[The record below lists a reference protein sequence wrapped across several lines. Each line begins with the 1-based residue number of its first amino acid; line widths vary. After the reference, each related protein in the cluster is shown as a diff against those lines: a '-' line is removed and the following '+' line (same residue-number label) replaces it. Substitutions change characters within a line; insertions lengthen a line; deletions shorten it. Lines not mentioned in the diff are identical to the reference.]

1 MVVDSERLDG
11 PFWPMQP
18 TVGSWGSTVK
28 LASNFFQIACDP
40 KENLFAY
47 SLNFEPHFG
56 AFDMKAQKEIENKIN
71 DLFSQFNPFFRKG
84 SRLYSRQQL
93 ETVIRTIEVSTQGEM
108 VAVTVTISPIES
120 LSPVDANNRQSS
132 VLFEYILEKLAGY
145 KHHQKLGHLFF
156 SKSGREDEKMQV
168 IGGFTSSAGHMAGI
182 GHFLTVDSLFRAV
195 HRRNV
200 LESMAANIDSLMAE
214 SPSFS
219 PSVDDIQSEWKRR
232 CENAVIIAYNNG
244 RVYRV
249 KRVRFDLNPTCLFS
263 MKQKKKTVGG
273 PLSEISYV
281 DFYRR
286 FYNRIVYDYNQPL
299 LEVEAEKRSET
310 VLLVPELCA
319 LTGLTEEMRKDRMLM
334 HEVLQYSRIGTGD
347 KLNQCVAICREL
359 FSGSTNAPVIDTE
372 SYSGKARQLMKD
384 WKCSLSHVP
393 ARVEAR
399 VLNPC
404 EVSFGSKRYMVED
417 GNFQRWTRNGSQCPV
432 QLSRWIVLHTEQ
444 DRQLVDMWLRSMR
457 ELGGGGFGMH
467 FGDPMRLIMSG
478 NPEELRTLLLDNIT
492 ADIQLVMMFTPQKDS
507 RKVYQIL
514 KQVTTTVRP
523 CISQVVKSETMR
535 KRQSVVAIVTR
546 VVMQISAKMLGP
558 LWHVN
563 LDPTTTPMMAEPT
576 MIVGIDTFENK
587 EHPRKSVIG
596 FVASTDAFISQYYST
611 TVLIDDLVASSR
623 DDRNE
628 KRYYELVAQ
637 KIRLCMHEAFE
648 AFADAND
655 GILPTN
661 IIVYRNSVAKSEM
674 KKIGQNE
681 IEAILDSVKA
691 TNSETWDQSSATAP
705 VDAAPSSR
713 TKECAYDPSVT
724 YIMCMNNVPARFFMM
739 GSPEGPKNPPPGTVL
754 DPVAPGSDHYSFYLV
769 NQHVSRGSATP
780 THYIVG
786 YDSSP
791 FNVDAIQNLTFRL
804 SHMYYNFP
812 GGVRLPAPAQYAKKL
827 ANMVAS
833 SVQADVHPR
842 LRETLYY
849 L

>member
-1 MVVDSERLDG
+1 MSIQATTVDG

-18 TVGSWGSTVK
+18 VAGSWGSPVK
-28 LASNFFQIACDP
+28 LASNFFQITCDP
-40 KENLFAY
+40 KESLFAY

-56 AFDMKAQKEIENKIN
+56 AFDISVQKEIEKQCNELLS
-71 DLFSQFNPFFRKG
+71 DFLPYFRKG
-84 SRLYSRQQL
+84 SRLYSRKQL
-93 ETVIRTIEVSTQGEM
+93 STVSRKAEVLVDGETIVLTI
-108 VAVTVTISPIES
+108 TISPIES
-120 LSPVDANNRQSS
+120 LSPMNPNSRDSS

-200 LESMAANIDSLMAE
+200 LESMVANIDSLMAE

-219 PSVDDIQSEWKRR
+219 PSIDDIQSEWKRR

-249 KRVRFDLNPTCLFS
+249 KRVRFDLNPTSVFTLKS
-263 MKQKKKTVGG
+263 KKGSPPTT
-273 PLSEISYV
+273 ISYV

-310 VLLVPELCA
+310 VLLIPEFCA

-372 SYSGKARQLMKD
+372 SFSGKARQLMKD

-399 VLNPC
+399 VLDPC
-404 EVSFGSKRYMVED
+404 EVSFGAKRYLVED

-432 QLSRWIVLHTEQ
+432 QLSRWIVIHTEQ
-444 DRQLVDMWLRSMR
+444 DRQLSEMWLRSMR

-467 FGDPMRLIMSG
+467 FGEPLRLIMSG
-478 NPEELRTLLLDNIT
+478 NPEELRQLLLDNIS

-523 CISQVVKSETMR
+523 CITQVVKSETMR

-563 LDPTTTPMMAEPT
+563 LDPNTTPMMAEPT
-576 MIVGIDTFENK
+576 MIIGIDTFENK

-623 DDRNE
+623 DDRNS
-628 KRYYELVAQ
+628 KQYHELVAQ

-648 AFADAND
+648 AFADANE

-661 IIVYRNSVAKSEM
+661 IIVYRNSVAKSDM
-674 KKIGQNE
+674 KKIGQFE
-681 IEAILDSVKA
+681 VEAILDSIKA
-691 TNSETWDQSSATAP
+691 TNSETWDARQSGVN
-705 VDAAPSSR
+705 VDDTR

-739 GSPEGPKNPPPGTVL
+739 GSPDGPKNPPPGTVL
-754 DPVAPGSDHYSFYLV
+754 DPVEPGTDHYSFYLV

-791 FNVDAIQNLTFRL
+791 FTVDAIQNLTFRL

-827 ANMVAS
+827 ANMVAT

>member
-1 MVVDSERLDG
+1 MSTVLTNVDG

-18 TVGSWGSTVK
+18 VSGSWGSAVK
-28 LASNFFQIACDP
+28 LASNFFQITCDP

-56 AFDMKAQKEIENKIN
+56 AFDESTQRNIEKQCNHLMA
-71 DLFSQFNPFFRKG
+71 DFFPYFRKG
-84 SRLYSRQQL
+84 SRLYSRKQM
-93 ETVIRTIEVSTQGEM
+93 ETVNHKLEVLVDGETI
-108 VAVTVTISPIES
+108 AVTIMISPIES
-120 LSPVDANNRQSS
+120 LSPMNANSRESS

-200 LESMAANIDSLMAE
+200 LESMVANIDSLMAE
-214 SPSFS
+214 SPSYS

-249 KRVRFDLNPTCLFS
+249 KRVRFDLNPTCVFT
-263 MKQKKKTVGG
+263 MKSKKGN
-273 PLSEISYV
+273 PPMSISYA

-299 LEVEAEKRSET
+299 LEVEAEKRSES
-310 VLLVPELCA
+310 VLLIPEFCA

-334 HEVLQYSRIGTGD
+334 HEVLQYSRIGTSD

-372 SYSGKARQLMKD
+372 SFSGKARQLMKD

-399 VLNPC
+399 VLDPC
-404 EVSFGSKRYMVED
+404 EVSFGNKRYLVED

-432 QLSRWIVLHTEQ
+432 QLSRWIVIHTEQ
-444 DRQLVDMWLRSMR
+444 DRQLVEMWLRSMR

-467 FGDPMRLIMSG
+467 FGDPLRLIMSG
-478 NPEELRTLLLDNIT
+478 NPEELRGLLLDNIT

-523 CISQVVKSETMR
+523 CITQVVKSETMR

-563 LDPTTTPMMAEPT
+563 LDPNTTPMMAEPT

-611 TVLIDDLVASSR
+611 TVMIDDLVASSR

-628 KRYYELVAQ
+628 GRYHELVAQ

-648 AFADAND
+648 AFADSNE

-661 IIVYRNSVAKSEM
+661 IVVYRNSVAKSDM
-674 KKIGQNE
+674 KKIGQFE
-681 IEAILDSVKA
+681 VEAILDSIKA
-691 TNSETWDQSSATAP
+691 TNSETWEQAGGMTPQDDP
-705 VDAAPSSR
+705 R

-754 DPVAPGSDHYSFYLV
+754 DPVAPGTDHYSFYLV

-791 FNVDAIQNLTFRL
+791 FTVDAIQNLTFRL

-827 ANMVAS
+827 ANMVAT

>member
-1 MVVDSERLDG
+1 
-11 PFWPMQP
+11 
-18 TVGSWGSTVK
+18 
-28 LASNFFQIACDP
+28 
-40 KENLFAY
+40 
-47 SLNFEPHFG
+47 
-56 AFDMKAQKEIENKIN
+56 
-71 DLFSQFNPFFRKG
+71 
-84 SRLYSRQQL
+84 
-93 ETVIRTIEVSTQGEM
+93 
-108 VAVTVTISPIES
+108 
-120 LSPVDANNRQSS
+120 
-132 VLFEYILEKLAGY
+132 
-145 KHHQKLGHLFF
+145 
-156 SKSGREDEKMQV
+156 
-168 IGGFTSSAGHMAGI
+168 
-182 GHFLTVDSLFRAV
+182 
-195 HRRNV
+195 
-200 LESMAANIDSLMAE
+200 
-214 SPSFS
+214 
-219 PSVDDIQSEWKRR
+219 
-232 CENAVIIAYNNG
+232 
-244 RVYRV
+244 
-249 KRVRFDLNPTCLFS
+249 
-263 MKQKKKTVGG
+263 
-273 PLSEISYV
+273 
-281 DFYRR
+281 
-286 FYNRIVYDYNQPL
+286 
-299 LEVEAEKRSET
+299 
-310 VLLVPELCA
+310 
-319 LTGLTEEMRKDRMLM
+319 
-334 HEVLQYSRIGTGD
+334 
-347 KLNQCVAICREL
+347 
-359 FSGSTNAPVIDTE
+359 
-372 SYSGKARQLMKD
+372 
-384 WKCSLSHVP
+384 
-393 ARVEAR
+393 
-399 VLNPC
+399 
-404 EVSFGSKRYMVED
+404 MVED

-432 QLSRWIVLHTEQ
+432 QLSRWIVVHPEQ

-467 FGDPMRLIMSG
+467 FGEPLRLVMSG
-478 NPEELRTLLLDNIT
+478 NPEELRCLLLDNIT

-514 KQVTTTVRP
+514 KQITTTVRP
-523 CISQVVKSETMR
+523 CITQVVKSETMR

-563 LDPTTTPMMAEPT
+563 LDPATTPMMAEPT
-576 MIVGIDTFENK
+576 MIVGIDVFENK

-623 DDRNE
+623 DDRNGGN
-628 KRYYELVAQ
+628 YHELVAQ

-661 IIVYRNSVAKSEM
+661 IIVYRNSVTKSDM
-674 KKIGQNE
+674 KRIGQFE

-691 TNSETWDQSSATAP
+691 TNSETWDQAST
-705 VDAAPSSR
+705 VVTEDTR

-724 YIMCMNNVPARFFMM
+724 YVMCMNNVPARFFMM

-754 DPVAPGSDHYSFYLV
+754 DPVAPGADHYSFYLV

-791 FNVDAIQNLTFRL
+791 FSVDAIQNLTFRL

-827 ANMVAS
+827 ANMVAT